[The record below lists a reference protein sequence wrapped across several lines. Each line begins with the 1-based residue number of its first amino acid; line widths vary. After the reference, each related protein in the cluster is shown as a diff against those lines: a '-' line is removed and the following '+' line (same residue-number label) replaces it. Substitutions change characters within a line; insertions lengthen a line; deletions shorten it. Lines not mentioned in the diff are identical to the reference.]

1 MINKNFISTLAM
13 AVFATASFAQQSVEY
28 RINGTCPASVK
39 TIYVMDIDGSRPE
52 VIDSAKVEAGKFAIN
67 GKSEKDALLGLTT
80 TKKDYRI
87 FFNDGKPITADLTN
101 NVLKGSELNTKLNA
115 YDREMDALGVG
126 LEPLYQQVA
135 NLYNQEGLSK
145 QERQNKLKELQP
157 KIEAIDTKL
166 NARKLEIIKA
176 NMDNLIPVAYLGDVI
191 FGLEYN
197 EMKDLLDDSRVYA
210 KHPAL
215 NEVKRYYAIMAKK
228 ASFIGKKFVDIV
240 ENDVNG
246 KPHKLSEYCGK
257 GNYVLI
263 DFWASWCGPC
273 RGEMP
278 NVKANYEKYHSKGF
292 EIVGLSFDNKL
303 EAWKKAIEDMQL
315 GWINLSD
322 LKGWQTIAGQT
333 YGITSIPASFL
344 VDPEGTIVALDLRGD
359 KLGAKLKE
367 IYGF

>member
-13 AVFATASFAQQSVEY
+13 TLFATALFAQQSVEY

-39 TIYVMDIDGSRPE
+39 TVYVMDIDGSRPE

-67 GKSEKDALLGLTT
+67 GKSDKDALLGLTT
-80 TKKDYRI
+80 TKKGYRV

-115 YDREMDALGVG
+115 YDREVDALSVG

-135 NLYNQEGLSK
+135 KMYSDEGLSQ
-145 QERQNKLKELQP
+145 QERKNKLKELQP
-157 KIEAIDTKL
+157 KIDAIYTKL

-176 NMDNLIPVAYLGDVI
+176 NMDNIIPVAFLGDVI

-228 ASFIGKKFVDIV
+228 AAFMGKKFVDIV

-246 KPHKLSEYCGK
+246 TPHKLSEYCGK

-263 DFWASWCGPC
+263 DYWASWCGPC
-273 RGEMP
+273 RAEMP
-278 NVKANYEKYHSKGF
+278 HVKAAYDKYKSKGF
-292 EIVGLSFDNKL
+292 NVVGLSFDNKL
-303 EAWKKAIEDMQL
+303 ENWKKAIAEMQL
-315 GWINLSD
+315 DWVHLSD
-322 LKGWQTIAGQT
+322 LQGWQSVAGQV
-333 YGITSIPASFL
+333 YGIRSIPASYL
-344 VDPEGTIVALDLRGD
+344 VDPTGKIIAADLRGEQ
-359 KLGAKLKE
+359 LEAKLRE
-367 IYGF
+367 IYGE